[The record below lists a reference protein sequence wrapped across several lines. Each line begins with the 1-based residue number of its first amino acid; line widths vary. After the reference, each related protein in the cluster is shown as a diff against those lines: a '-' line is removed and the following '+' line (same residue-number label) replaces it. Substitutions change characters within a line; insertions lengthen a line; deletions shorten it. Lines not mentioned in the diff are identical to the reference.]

1 MLSTTL
7 PSRYQPILKVR
18 VSGEPARIYELL
30 LFVCCLFSVGTS
42 KTKLLEQP
50 IPASFLKLEERVR
63 YLGVSCKYENSPPV
77 LKEQVFM
84 YEYDY
89 YLQPV

>member
-1 MLSTTL
+1 VCVHGKPSTNHA
-7 PSRYQPILKVR
+7 VG
-18 VSGEPARIYELL
+18 SG
-30 LFVCCLFSVGTS
+30 GS

-63 YLGVSCKYENSPPV
+63 HLAVGCKQENQPPV

-84 YEYDY
+84 
-89 YLQPV
+89 

>member
-1 MLSTTL
+1 MANNFFCL
-7 PSRYQPILKVR
+7 PAGV
-18 VSGEPARIYELL
+18 
-30 LFVCCLFSVGTS
+30 S

-63 YLGVSCKYENSPPV
+63 YLAVSCKHEDTPPV

-84 YEYDY
+84 YVCVCIRVSSLGGLRSWCNPWLLGGVVLGEKSES
-89 YLQPV
+89 V